1 MHSRPPRI
9 ADSVPGDEHDPNIRW
24 SENVKLVLT
33 RSGFQNPDEFV
44 SGVFRIVWTV
54 ISAVEWNLKVDILR
68 DFVCFITFQDPT
80 DISTLRVWNVPI
92 SEMALRLEVN
102 LDNRP
107 PDLTGRKALQFIVDE
122 FVDLPI

>member
-9 ADSVPGDEHDPNIRW
+9 ADSVPGDKHDTNIRW

-44 SGVFRIVWTV
+44 NGVFRIVWTV
-54 ISAVEWNLKVDILR
+54 ISVVEWNLKVDILR
-68 DFVCFITFQDPT
+68 DFVCFMTFQDPT